1 MQKIEL
7 PSTLTQYIW
16 TFIDDNFAKQFIRNS
31 KNFRKSLNLNQLN
44 WNRLGTYISEIAAS
58 RGHLD
63 IIIFCYDNNLP
74 WDEKTPEA
82 AARNGHLDIL
92 KYVRSVD
99 PPCPWNKK
107 TPEAAAR
114 NGHLDILKYVRSVD
128 PPCPWDATAI
138 IIAALNRHSDIL
150 EWARSTEL
158 PIRIF
163 SNGRDQ
169 QNYPLH

>member
-99 PPCPWNKK
+99 PPCPW
-107 TPEAAAR
+107 
-114 NGHLDILKYVRSVD
+114 
-128 PPCPWDATAI
+128 DATAI

-158 PIRIF
+158 P
-163 SNGRDQ
+163 S
-169 QNYPLH
+169 PLEINRQLTIVFNLKF